1 MRTAPSLLM
10 LVAFALL
17 GAGQQNTA
25 PPADDLHTLT
35 VVVENVNKDDGNIG
49 VLVFNTTKGWPEDRF
64 AALRDIVVPAQ
75 PGTVTITVPGLP
87 SGDYAVAVLHDVNK
101 NHKLDKNLFGVPK
114 EQWGMSNNPH
124 ATIKAPSFSTAR
136 FSLTGDQEMRVKLQ

>member
-1 MRTAPSLLM
+1 MKSLRTAPSLLM

-49 VLVFNTTKGWPEDRF
+49 VLVFNSTRGWPEDRF

-75 PGTVTITVPGLP
+75 PGTVTITVRPALGRLRGSRSP
-87 SGDYAVAVLHDVNK
+87 RREQEPQAGQESLRCTQRAVGDVQQPAR
-101 NHKLDKNLFGVPK
+101 NH
-114 EQWGMSNNPH
+114 
-124 ATIKAPSFSTAR
+124 
-136 FSLTGDQEMRVKLQ
+136 